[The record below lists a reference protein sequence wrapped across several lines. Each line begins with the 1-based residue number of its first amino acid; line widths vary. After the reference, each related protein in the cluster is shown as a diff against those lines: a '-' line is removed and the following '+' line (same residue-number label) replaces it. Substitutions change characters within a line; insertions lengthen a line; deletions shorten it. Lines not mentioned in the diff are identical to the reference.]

1 MEKLSDIY
9 TIINKLGSGSFG
21 DVYLLQDHKN
31 KLYAGKIEDKNKENV
46 RLREEQYIY
55 DILHKKGVYN
65 GIPKIYKFLQTT
77 ESNILVMELLGSS
90 LEELFIKH
98 NKLFDFQ
105 TTIKLG
111 LKIIEIM
118 ENIHNAGIIHR
129 DIKPSN
135 FMVGLNECSNMIY
148 IMDFGLSKQ
157 YINKNRHIKLK
168 SERSLVGTA
177 RYASINVHMGIE
189 PSRRDDLESI
199 GYMLVYFLKGSLP
212 WQGLKKHKNSD
223 SIQLIGDK
231 KMCTSVDKLCSDIPN
246 NSCLIAYIN
255 YCKNLKY
262 DETPDYSYIKSLFS
276 SAISHA
282 PETKFL
288 WE

>member
-21 DVYLLQDHKN
+21 DVYLLQDYKK
-31 KLYAGKIEDKNKENV
+31 KLYAGKIEDRNKENV

-55 DILHKKGVYN
+55 DILHKNGVTN

-77 ESNILVMELLGSS
+77 ESNILVMELLGYS
-90 LEELFIKH
+90 LDELFIKH

-105 TTIKLG
+105 TTVKLG
-111 LKIIEIM
+111 LKILEIIES
-118 ENIHNAGIIHR
+118 IHNAGIIHR

-135 FMVGLNECSNMIY
+135 FMVGLNENSDSIY

-157 YINKNRHIKLK
+157 YIHKNKHIKLK

-199 GYMLVYFLKGSLP
+199 GYMLIYFLKGCLP
-212 WQGLKKHKNSD
+212 WQGLKKNENVD

-231 KMCTSVDKLCSDIPN
+231 KMCTGVDKLC
-246 NSCLIAYIN
+246 
-255 YCKNLKY
+255 
-262 DETPDYSYIKSLFS
+262 
-276 SAISHA
+276 
-282 PETKFL
+282 
-288 WE
+288 